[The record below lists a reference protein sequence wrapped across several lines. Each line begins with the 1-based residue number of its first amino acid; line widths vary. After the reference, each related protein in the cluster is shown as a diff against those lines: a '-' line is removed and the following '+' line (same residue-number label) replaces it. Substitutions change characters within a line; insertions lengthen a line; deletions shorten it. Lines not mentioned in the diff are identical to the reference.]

1 MKHLDHSTQ
10 ISTLGLFQESYLKNH
25 MEPLSSFLR
34 RLKAKNYD
42 LTPEAKSQTP
52 NPHCFQWL
60 NYKVHRNSW
69 EETDRYSCHSIK
81 GNRVKLPGHL
91 LDPLPKQSDGI
102 TPGPPHSHLGALPP
116 FLQKLLPAPGSH
128 FPWHRFPRDTSIL
141 TKALKG
147 RIVIHASSNQ
157 QHLAQCLARGWH
169 SNAC

>member
-1 MKHLDHSTQ
+1 
-10 ISTLGLFQESYLKNH
+10 

-42 LTPEAKSQTP
+42 LTPEAKTQTP
-52 NPHCFQWL
+52 KPHCFQSIEIL
-60 NYKVHRNSW
+60 GRKQ
-69 EETDRYSCHSIK
+69 TRYSRHSIK
-81 GNRVKLPGHL
+81 GNCVKLPGHL

-128 FPWHRFPRDTSIL
+128 FPWDCFPRDTSIL
-141 TKALKG
+141 TKTLKG

-157 QHLAQCLARGWH
+157 QHLAQCLAHGWH